1 MEIMSQKELKDALA
15 YALYKIDNAMD
26 EFSNDFPTADSKE
39 LKYGHQENTRGWT
52 TGFWTGMLWL
62 AYEVT
67 KDEKYKNLAEK
78 QCTDFKNR
86 AEQRLGRGHHDMG
99 FLYSLSC
106 VAGYMLT
113 KNEEMKKTAILAA
126 DILME
131 RYHEVGG
138 FIQAWGKLDAQEDYR
153 LIIDCFM
160 NLPLLYW
167 ASEAT
172 GNTKYYEAAKTH
184 AKTAAKNVVRQD
196 ASTYH
201 TYYFDIQS
209 GAPLKGVT
217 RQGYSDDSCWARGQA
232 WGIYGLALSYKHTK
246 DAEHLELA
254 ERVADYFLRH
264 LPKDSVPYWDL
275 IFSDGSGEPR
285 DSSAAAIAASGFVEL
300 AGCFEGEKKEY
311 YLVQAHRLLRALTDN
326 YTTKDVP
333 ESNGILMHAT
343 YSKPRGAFDECNIWG
358 DYYYMEA
365 LVRLSQEWNSYWCSK
380 NSN

>member
-26 EFSNDFPTADSKE
+26 EFSNDFPTADSKN
-39 LKYGHQENTRGWT
+39 LKYGHQENTWGWT

-67 KDEKYKNLAEK
+67 KDEKYKILAEK
-78 QCTDFKNR
+78 QCDDFKNR
-86 AEQRLGRGHHDMG
+86 AEQRLGTGHHDMG

-113 KNEEMKKTAILAA
+113 KNKEMKQTAILAA

-184 AKTAAKNVVRQD
+184 AKNAEKNARRK
-196 ASTYH
+196 
-201 TYYFDIQS
+201 S
-209 GAPLKGVT
+209 GRRFETVQFQILPL
-217 RQGYSDDSCWARGQA
+217 S
-232 WGIYGLALSYKHTK
+232 
-246 DAEHLELA
+246 
-254 ERVADYFLRH
+254 RVARAEMGR
-264 LPKDSVPYWDL
+264 PKRLMKPSAFFWSYT
-275 IFSDGSGEPR
+275 
-285 DSSAAAIAASGFVEL
+285 SSSLKVAISSL
-300 AGCFEGEKKEY
+300 
-311 YLVQAHRLLRALTDN
+311 
-326 YTTKDVP
+326 
-333 ESNGILMHAT
+333 
-343 YSKPRGAFDECNIWG
+343 
-358 DYYYMEA
+358 
-365 LVRLSQEWNSYWCSK
+365 
-380 NSN
+380 